1 MKRLCLLLLL
11 ITYLVTSC
19 SPVSV
24 VYKDERK
31 GDFSRYRTFDFKDFS
46 VDNQTVVPTRPDAVD
61 YLQSAIQREL
71 VTKGFKKVEQSPDLL
86 VNIGVVITQEVTT
99 RTTDIRDAPV
109 YMGTRNYHWESEEVV
124 VNQYREGTVLID
136 LIDARQNELVWE
148 GSAKSILS
156 KKPDKMEKRIDEALA
171 KLFKDF

>member
-1 MKRLCLLLLL
+1 MKRLCLFLLL
-11 ITYLVTSC
+11 IMYLATSC

-31 GDFSRYRTFDFKDFS
+31 GDFSRYRTFDFKDFT
-46 VDNQTVVPTRPDAVD
+46 VDNQTVVPTRPEAVD
-61 YLQSAIQREL
+61 YLKSAIQREL
-71 VTKGFKKVEQSPDLL
+71 VTKGFKKVQQNPDLL
-86 VNIGVVITQEVTT
+86 VNIGVVLTEEVQT
-99 RTTDIRDAPV
+99 RTTDIRDAPM

-124 VNQYREGTVLID
+124 VNQYREGTVIID

-148 GSAKSILS
+148 GSAKSVLA
-156 KKPDKMEKRIDEALA
+156 KNPDKLEKRINEALA